1 MITIT
6 ELLSER
12 LNLAL
17 KNIGKA
23 DLLSNFQGS
32 VTSAADT
39 RFGDYQTNAAMVLA
53 KKLGMPPR
61 ELAAEIIDQIDVDDI
76 SETPEIAGPGFI
88 NFKIQNSTI
97 LSRLDDILSSDRLGI
112 EETTTPE
119 KILIDYSSP
128 NIAKPMHIG
137 HIRSTIIGDCLRRVA
152 NFLGHDVIADNHIGD
167 WGTPIGQVIY
177 GWKNN
182 LNESAFNE
190 DPIKELLRL
199 YQLVKEGFESDPK
212 INAACLEETVKLQSG
227 NEESISLWNQFK
239 EITLSEANKIY
250 SRLDIEFNVTLGE
263 SFYHNQLAPLVEDL
277 LAKGIA
283 EISDGAVCIF
293 SNNELEAKDDPLLVS
308 RDGEWIPVPCM
319 VRKKDGGFNY
329 ATTDI
334 ATIDYRVNELNS
346 DKILYVVDDR
356 QSLHF
361 RQLFEVS
368 RQREIKTQLHHVSFG
383 KILGEDRKPFKT
395 REGSVPDLSSVL
407 EEAVQRAKSVVDD
420 KSNGLSEKE
429 KEDVAERIGIGAI
442 KYFELSQSRVSD
454 YIFSWDKMLALQ
466 GNTAPYMINAYV
478 RTRSI
483 FRKIGDNADISLHDL
498 ALSNDSERSIA
509 IKLCQYSEV
518 VPEVM
523 TDYRPNLLA
532 TYLYELAQTFHSFY
546 EQCPVLNSEEQT
558 RNTRLAL
565 CEATSKVLKH
575 GLELLGIYPP
585 DKM

>member
-17 KNIGKA
+17 KNIEKA

-53 KKLGMPPR
+53 KKIGMPPR
-61 ELAAEIIDQIDVDDI
+61 ELAAEIINQIDVDDI

-88 NFKIQNSTI
+88 NFKIQDSTI
-97 LSRLDDILSSDRLGI
+97 HSRLDDILSSDRLGI
-112 EETTTPE
+112 EESTTPE
-119 KILIDYSSP
+119 KILIDFSSP

-182 LNESAFNE
+182 LNESAFNQ

-227 NEESISLWNQFK
+227 DEESISLWNQFK

-250 SRLDIEFNVTLGE
+250 SRLDIDFNVTLGE

-293 SNNELEAKDDPLLVS
+293 SNNELEAKDDPLLVR

-429 KEDVAERIGIGAI
+429 KEDVAEKIGIGAI

-483 FRKIGDNADISLHDL
+483 FRKIGDDANISLSDI
-498 ALSNDSERSIA
+498 ALSNESERSIA

>member
-119 KILIDYSSP
+119 KILIDFSSP

-227 NEESISLWNQFK
+227 DEESISLWNQFK

-250 SRLDIEFNVTLGE
+250 SRLDIEFDVTLGE

-334 ATIDYRVNELNS
+334 ATIDYRVNELKS

-407 EEAVQRAKSVVDD
+407 EEAVQRAKSVIDD

-429 KEDVAERIGIGAI
+429 KEDVAEKIGIGAI

-546 EQCPVLNSEEQT
+546 EQCPVLNSKEQT

>member
-53 KKLGMPPR
+53 KKIGMPPR
-61 ELAAEIIDQIDVDDI
+61 ELAAEIINQIDVDDI

-119 KILIDYSSP
+119 KILIDFSSP

-227 NEESISLWNQFK
+227 DDESMSLWNQFK

-250 SRLDIEFNVTLGE
+250 SRLDIEFDVTLGE

-483 FRKIGDNADISLHDL
+483 FRKIGDNANISLHDL

>member
-17 KNIGKA
+17 KNIEKA

-53 KKLGMPPR
+53 KKIGMPPR
-61 ELAAEIIDQIDVDDI
+61 ELAAEIINQIDVDDI

-119 KILIDYSSP
+119 KILIDFSSP

-227 NEESISLWNQFK
+227 DEESISLWNQFK

-250 SRLDIEFNVTLGE
+250 SRLDIEFDVTLGE

-277 LAKGIA
+277 LAKEIA

-546 EQCPVLNSEEQT
+546 EQCPVLNSKEQT

>member
-61 ELAAEIIDQIDVDDI
+61 ELAAEIINQIDVDDI

-119 KILIDYSSP
+119 KILIDFSSP

-227 NEESISLWNQFK
+227 DEESISLWNQFK

-483 FRKIGDNADISLHDL
+483 FRKIGDDANISLNDL

>member
-17 KNIGKA
+17 KNIEKA

-53 KKLGMPPR
+53 KKIGMPPR
-61 ELAAEIIDQIDVDDI
+61 ELAAEIINQIDVDDI

-227 NEESISLWNQFK
+227 DEESISLWNQFK

-483 FRKIGDNADISLHDL
+483 FRKIGDDANISLNDL

>member
-17 KNIGKA
+17 KNIEKA

-53 KKLGMPPR
+53 KKIGMPPR
-61 ELAAEIIDQIDVDDI
+61 ELAAEIINQIDVDDI

-88 NFKIQNSTI
+88 NFKIQDSTI
-97 LSRLDDILSSDRLGI
+97 HSRLDDILSSDRLGI
-112 EETTTPE
+112 EESTTPE
-119 KILIDYSSP
+119 KILIDFSSP

-227 NEESISLWNQFK
+227 DEESISLWNQFK

-250 SRLDIEFNVTLGE
+250 SRLDIDFNVTLGE

-293 SNNELEAKDDPLLVS
+293 SNNELEAKDDPLLVR

-334 ATIDYRVNELNS
+334 ATIDYRVNELKS

-429 KEDVAERIGIGAI
+429 KEDVAEKIGIGAI

-483 FRKIGDNADISLHDL
+483 FRKIGDDANISLSDL

-546 EQCPVLNSEEQT
+546 EQCPVLNSKEQT

>member
-17 KNIGKA
+17 NNIGKA

-61 ELAAEIIDQIDVDDI
+61 ELAAEIINQIDVDDI

-88 NFKIQNSTI
+88 NFKIKNSTI

-190 DPIKELLRL
+190 DPINELLRL

-407 EEAVQRAKSVVDD
+407 EEAVQRAKSVIDD

-483 FRKIGDNADISLHDL
+483 FRKIGDDANISLNDL

>member
-119 KILIDYSSP
+119 KILIDFSSP

-199 YQLVKEGFESDPK
+199 YQLVKEEFESDPK

-227 NEESISLWNQFK
+227 DEESISLWNQFK

-250 SRLDIEFNVTLGE
+250 SRLDIEFDVTLGE

>member
-17 KNIGKA
+17 NNIGKA

-119 KILIDYSSP
+119 KILIDFSSP

-227 NEESISLWNQFK
+227 DDESMSLWNQFK

-250 SRLDIEFNVTLGE
+250 SRLDIEFDVTLGE

>member
-17 KNIGKA
+17 NNIGKA

-61 ELAAEIIDQIDVDDI
+61 ELAAEIINQIDVDDI

-112 EETTTPE
+112 EESTTPE
-119 KILIDYSSP
+119 KILIDFSSP

-227 NEESISLWNQFK
+227 DDESMSLWNQFK

-250 SRLDIEFNVTLGE
+250 SRLDIEFDVTLGE

-407 EEAVQRAKSVVDD
+407 EEAVQKAKSVIDD

-483 FRKIGDNADISLHDL
+483 FRKIGDNANISLHDL

>member
-17 KNIGKA
+17 KNIEKA

-53 KKLGMPPR
+53 KKIGMPPR
-61 ELAAEIIDQIDVDDI
+61 ELAAEIINQIDVDDI

-88 NFKIQNSTI
+88 NFKIQDSAI
-97 LSRLDDILSSDRLGI
+97 HSRLDDILSSDRLGI
-112 EETTTPE
+112 EESTTPE
-119 KILIDYSSP
+119 KILIDFSSP

-227 NEESISLWNQFK
+227 DEESISLWNQFK

-250 SRLDIEFNVTLGE
+250 SRLDIDFNVTLGE

-334 ATIDYRVNELNS
+334 ATIDYRVNELKS
-346 DKILYVVDDR
+346 DKILYIVDDR

-429 KEDVAERIGIGAI
+429 KEDVAEKIGIGAI

-483 FRKIGDNADISLHDL
+483 FRKIGDDANISLSDL
-498 ALSNDSERSIA
+498 ALSNESERSIA

>member
-17 KNIGKA
+17 KNIEKA

-53 KKLGMPPR
+53 KKIGMPPR
-61 ELAAEIIDQIDVDDI
+61 ELAAEIINQIDVDDI

-88 NFKIQNSTI
+88 NFKIQDSAI
-97 LSRLDDILSSDRLGI
+97 HSRLDDILSSDRLGI
-112 EETTTPE
+112 EESTTPE
-119 KILIDYSSP
+119 KILIDFSSP

-227 NEESISLWNQFK
+227 DEESISLWNQFK

-250 SRLDIEFNVTLGE
+250 SRLDIDFNVTLGE

-293 SNNELEAKDDPLLVS
+293 SNNELEAKDDPLLVR

-483 FRKIGDNADISLHDL
+483 FRKIGDDANISLSDL

>member
-17 KNIGKA
+17 NNIGKA

-61 ELAAEIIDQIDVDDI
+61 ELAAEIINQIDVDDI

-88 NFKIQNSTI
+88 NFKIKNSTI

-190 DPIKELLRL
+190 DPINELLRL

-239 EITLSEANKIY
+239 EITLSEVNKIY

-407 EEAVQRAKSVVDD
+407 EEAVQRAKSVIDD

-483 FRKIGDNADISLHDL
+483 FRKIGDDANISLNDL

>member
-17 KNIGKA
+17 NNIGKA

-61 ELAAEIIDQIDVDDI
+61 ELAAEIINQIDVDDI

-88 NFKIQNSTI
+88 NFKIKNSTI

-250 SRLDIEFNVTLGE
+250 SRLDIEFDVTLGE

-293 SNNELEAKDDPLLVS
+293 SNNELEAKDDPLLVR

-407 EEAVQRAKSVVDD
+407 EEAVQRAKSVIDD

-483 FRKIGDNADISLHDL
+483 FRKIGDDTNISLNDL

-546 EQCPVLNSEEQT
+546 EQCPVLNSKEQT

>member
-119 KILIDYSSP
+119 KILIDFSSP

-227 NEESISLWNQFK
+227 DDESMSLWNQFK

-250 SRLDIEFNVTLGE
+250 SRLDIDFNVTLGE

-329 ATTDI
+329 ATTDN

-483 FRKIGDNADISLHDL
+483 FRKIGDDANISLSDL

-546 EQCPVLNSEEQT
+546 EQCPVLNSKEQT

>member
-17 KNIGKA
+17 KNIEKA

-119 KILIDYSSP
+119 KILIDFSSP

-227 NEESISLWNQFK
+227 DDESMSLWNQFK

-250 SRLDIEFNVTLGE
+250 SRLDIEFDVTLGE

-277 LAKGIA
+277 LAKEIA

-368 RQREIKTQLHHVSFG
+368 RQRDIKTQFHHVSFG

-483 FRKIGDNADISLHDL
+483 FRKIGDDANISLSDL

>member
-12 LNLAL
+12 LNIAL
-17 KNIGKA
+17 KNIEKA

-53 KKLGMPPR
+53 KKIGMPPR
-61 ELAAEIIDQIDVDDI
+61 ELAAEIINQIDVDDI

-88 NFKIQNSTI
+88 NFKIQDSTI
-97 LSRLDDILSSDRLGI
+97 HSRLDDILSSDRLGI
-112 EETTTPE
+112 EESTTPE
-119 KILIDYSSP
+119 KILIDFSSP

-227 NEESISLWNQFK
+227 DEESISLWNQFK

-250 SRLDIEFNVTLGE
+250 SRLDIDFNVTLGE

-429 KEDVAERIGIGAI
+429 KEDVAEKIGIGAI

-483 FRKIGDNADISLHDL
+483 FRKIGDDANISLSDL

>member
-17 KNIGKA
+17 NNIGKA

-61 ELAAEIIDQIDVDDI
+61 ELAAEIINQIDVDDI

-227 NEESISLWNQFK
+227 DEESISLWNQFK

-407 EEAVQRAKSVVDD
+407 EEAVQRAKSVIDD

-483 FRKIGDNADISLHDL
+483 FRKIGDDANISLNDL

>member
-1 MITIT
+1 M
-6 ELLSER
+6 
-12 LNLAL
+12 
-17 KNIGKA
+17 
-23 DLLSNFQGS
+23 
-32 VTSAADT
+32 
-39 RFGDYQTNAAMVLA
+39 
-53 KKLGMPPR
+53 
-61 ELAAEIIDQIDVDDI
+61 
-76 SETPEIAGPGFI
+76 
-88 NFKIQNSTI
+88 
-97 LSRLDDILSSDRLGI
+97 
-112 EETTTPE
+112 
-119 KILIDYSSP
+119 
-128 NIAKPMHIG
+128 
-137 HIRSTIIGDCLRRVA
+137 
-152 NFLGHDVIADNHIGD
+152 
-167 WGTPIGQVIY
+167 
-177 GWKNN
+177 
-182 LNESAFNE
+182 
-190 DPIKELLRL
+190 
-199 YQLVKEGFESDPK
+199 
-212 INAACLEETVKLQSG
+212 
-227 NEESISLWNQFK
+227 
-239 EITLSEANKIY
+239 SEANKIY

-308 RDGEWIPVPCM
+308 RDGEWIPAPCM

-407 EEAVQRAKSVVDD
+407 EEAVQRAKSVIDD

-483 FRKIGDNADISLHDL
+483 FRKIGDDTNISLNDL

>member
-17 KNIGKA
+17 KNIEKA

-53 KKLGMPPR
+53 KKIGMPPR
-61 ELAAEIIDQIDVDDI
+61 ELAAEIINQIDVDDI

-119 KILIDYSSP
+119 KILIDFSSP

-227 NEESISLWNQFK
+227 DDESMSLWNQFK

-250 SRLDIEFNVTLGE
+250 SRLDIDFNVTLGE

-334 ATIDYRVNELNS
+334 ATIDYRVNELKS

-429 KEDVAERIGIGAI
+429 KEDVAEKIGIGAI

-483 FRKIGDNADISLHDL
+483 FRKIGDDANISLSDL

-546 EQCPVLNSEEQT
+546 EQCPVLNSKEQT

>member
-53 KKLGMPPR
+53 KKIGMPPR
-61 ELAAEIIDQIDVDDI
+61 ELAAEIINQIDVDDI

-119 KILIDYSSP
+119 KILIDFSSP

-227 NEESISLWNQFK
+227 DDESMSLWNQFK

-250 SRLDIEFNVTLGE
+250 SRLDIEFDVTLGE

-483 FRKIGDNADISLHDL
+483 FRKIGDDANISLSDL

>member
-17 KNIGKA
+17 KNIEKA

-53 KKLGMPPR
+53 KKIGMPPR
-61 ELAAEIIDQIDVDDI
+61 ELAAEIINQIDVDDI

-119 KILIDYSSP
+119 KILIDFSSP

-227 NEESISLWNQFK
+227 DDESMSLWNQFK

-250 SRLDIEFNVTLGE
+250 SRLDIEFDVTLGE

-277 LAKGIA
+277 LAKEIA

-334 ATIDYRVNELNS
+334 ATIDYRVNELKS
-346 DKILYVVDDR
+346 DKILYIVDDR

-429 KEDVAERIGIGAI
+429 KEDVAEKIGIGAI